1 MSLALILSLL
11 QAAAALIP
19 EIAQVVPIVQSM
31 INGQTVSNAQL
42 AQLTSVIA
50 SLEAQAA
57 AVETKVIGS

>member
-1 MSLALILSLL
+1 MSLALILALL
-11 QAAAALIP
+11 QAAASLIP

-50 SLEAQAA
+50 SLESQAA

>member
-50 SLEAQAA
+50 SLESQAA